1 MALIR
6 SLEDSRVKN
15 LKSLSYGANKPLVT
29 KDINKNPSPQGIG
42 LEASR
47 RVDDLVRITKFFA
60 SPSGAKYLG
69 NEALL
74 QQIGLSE
81 NIKKAKASGKT
92 TGGAILQQLG
102 KTALTTGKLVA
113 STLAQV
119 PVNGTGTHF
128 FRGFIDESSFYT
140 ADNPTALLGQS
151 TFDTEETV
159 TTESR
164 TSTLEDFRDGT
175 RTYNFKKDD
184 KDGYQRVEIKRET
197 RVNLGDQSK
206 RVNISDYTSPLEE
219 DTVDKLNMLPPIKL
233 QNNRAE
239 IGTGIGRDFIKFR
252 FEVITP
258 EQETILYFRAYLDT
272 LLDTF
277 NGDWSKNN
285 YLGRGE
291 AFYTYGGFDRSIQL
305 GFKAAAATRHEMKPL
320 YQKLTFLASATAPT
334 YSANFMRGTLVKVTV
349 GDYINQMP
357 GVLESVSY
365 NWNQDYPWEIAF
377 QNPEGDTDDDMQELP
392 HILEAQVNFRPIHEF
407 TPRTG
412 LYHYIT
418 SNKTKNKPFFT
429 QNQQPIDSSRIT
441 NSAQNIKN
449 ILDE

>member
-151 TFDTEETV
+151 TFDIEETV

-175 RTYNFKKDD
+175 RTYNLSSF
-184 KDGYQRVEIKRET
+184 
-197 RVNLGDQSK
+197 L
-206 RVNISDYTSPLEE
+206 
-219 DTVDKLNMLPPIKL
+219 KL
-233 QNNRAE
+233 
-239 IGTGIGRDFIKFR
+239 
-252 FEVITP
+252 
-258 EQETILYFRAYLDT
+258 
-272 LLDTF
+272 
-277 NGDWSKNN
+277 
-285 YLGRGE
+285 
-291 AFYTYGGFDRSIQL
+291 
-305 GFKAAAATRHEMKPL
+305 
-320 YQKLTFLASATAPT
+320 
-334 YSANFMRGTLVKVTV
+334 
-349 GDYINQMP
+349 
-357 GVLESVSY
+357 
-365 NWNQDYPWEIAF
+365 
-377 QNPEGDTDDDMQELP
+377 
-392 HILEAQVNFRPIHEF
+392 
-407 TPRTG
+407 
-412 LYHYIT
+412 
-418 SNKTKNKPFFT
+418 
-429 QNQQPIDSSRIT
+429 
-441 NSAQNIKN
+441 
-449 ILDE
+449 